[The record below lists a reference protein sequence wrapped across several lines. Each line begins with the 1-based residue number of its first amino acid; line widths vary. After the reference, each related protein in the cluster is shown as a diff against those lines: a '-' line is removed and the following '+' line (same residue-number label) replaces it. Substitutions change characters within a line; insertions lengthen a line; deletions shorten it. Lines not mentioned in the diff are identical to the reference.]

1 MKTLLRFTCLATLVL
16 LLVSCYSTPLSVT
29 KAPNNGT
36 YDVAYLFEK
45 DGYKVYRFYDMG
57 SYVYF
62 TTKNGST
69 MSVSADSAKAKIQVI
84 NPE

>member
-1 MKTLLRFTCLATLVL
+1 MKTLLRFSCLTG
-16 LLVSCYSTPLSVT
+16 LLVMLASCYSTPLSVT

-62 TTKNGST
+62 TTRNGNTTSFST
-69 MSVSADSAKAKIQVI
+69 DSTKTKTQVI